1 MAEMVALGVR
11 IFTDDGAGVQ
21 DAALMRR
28 ALEYAS
34 DLGAQSSPTTVR
46 KPSLAGLGCVNEGDL
61 SSLLGLPGRPAVS
74 EEVMVLRDLAL
85 ARLTGARLHLLHLS
99 TAGARWPPCAW
110 PRRPGTNVTA
120 EATPHHL
127 ALDRRDALA
136 TYDTVFK
143 VNPPL
148 RSGGRRGRP
157 APGPLRRDDRC
168 RGHRTMPP
176 TPPEA
181 KQVAFCDAAP
191 RHDRAGDVPGRGPR
205 GPGRG

>member
-11 IFTDDGAGVQ
+11 IFTDDGTGVQ

-34 DLGAQSSPTTVR
+34 GLGAVIADHCEEA
-46 KPSLAGLGCVNEGDL
+46 SLAGQGCMNEGEL

-99 TAGARWPPCAW
+99 TAGAVAAVRLAKAA
-110 PRRPGTNVTA
+110 GTAVTA

-127 ALDRRDALA
+127 ALTEEALA
-136 TYDTVFK
+136 D
-143 VNPPL
+143 L
-148 RSGGRRGRP
+148 R
-157 APGPLRRDDRC
+157 
-168 RGHRTMPP
+168 HRL
-176 TPPEA
+176 
-181 KQVAFCDAAP
+181 
-191 RHDRAGDVPGRGPR
+191 
-205 GPGRG
+205 